1 MTTQHV
7 PHSSH
12 ATTPAIKLVMLPK
25 DTNGQGSIFGG
36 VILSLIDQAAFVEAL
51 RQARH
56 KYVTVAMETVEFHEP
71 VHVGDVVSL
80 WAETKKIG
88 RTSIRV
94 HVTVYASRRDSGDDV
109 RVTSAEVTL
118 VAIGDD
124 GKPVAVKG

>member
-1 MTTQHV
+1 
-7 PHSSH
+7 
-12 ATTPAIKLVMLPK
+12 MLPK

-124 GKPVAVKG
+124 GKPVAVREASGQ